1 MVPLCVMAEVGIRC
15 GQLLVGSVGWKLLA
29 FSAEARQGAACFVK
43 QSHAEL
49 TAVEWHQ
56 GRSRLS
62 GRGADCLTSHAHRQ
76 HTVSLLLFYAGE
88 GVVQDLVSSSFFCMR
103 SGADTCQPH
112 GSVSRLLRRIF

>member
-1 MVPLCVMAEVGIRC
+1 MSAWRRLRHRNFLYAFESFVGLGGFWVPLCVMAEVGIRC

-76 HTVSLLLFYAGE
+76 HTVSLFA
-88 GVVQDLVSSSFFCMR
+88 
-103 SGADTCQPH
+103 
-112 GSVSRLLRRIF
+112 VSRGQGCCSGLGEF